1 MASTLPRCHLN
12 SRHEQLLAW
21 QPPWTNLLPHL
32 LLPRPCSTHMTS
44 HLYSVQAT
52 GPAQPGAFR
61 GCRPLPASSGG
72 TWLQGQLP
80 LAAPPTLPPAPD
92 TQPSVMGNHVFT
104 VARVQTRLFNAVL
117 EDPWNEAAAYHMSS
131 QAGSSVNPAPLSL
144 PVPSTP
150 QGAGKWGRG

>member
-21 QPPWTNLLPHL
+21 QPPWPNLLPHL
-32 LLPRPCSTHMTS
+32 LLPRPCSTHITS
-44 HLYSVQAT
+44 HLCKPRVQPSR
-52 GPAQPGAFR
+52 GP
-61 GCRPLPASSGG
+61 SGG
-72 TWLQGQLP
+72 AAPSLPQVVGHGYRGQLP

-131 QAGSSVNPAPLSL
+131 QAGSSINPAPLSL